1 VRQSALPWLKDLPE
15 TIKSNE
21 TRNTNGNH
29 HKIYNNKP
37 CTMASLI
44 STRLRLSGAF
54 RRFTASYVTFND
66 NSTICRSEYSS
77 LTHKHA
83 AAAKNIANRQKTCTN
98 RQQYAWF
105 SDASSSSGV
114 PPVDVTVTKTN
125 SSDSE
130 IPAHFKQQQ
139 YPSDA
144 EIENTSDENEEDSST
159 SSTPRLSKSQD
170 QITEEEILSLQSE
183 LRTHHRHAAY
193 TAALAT
199 AEELLDRCTSHFGR
213 MHPATAS
220 AYNNVGLMNKLLGN
234 YVEAKNAF
242 HESLQIYGE
251 VTGKDHSSY
260 AAPLSNLGMLER
272 SRVLESEAEEGE
284 DDNDA
289 SAQNEDESNVELEA
303 LRDNNNTT
311 SEQKTKLS
319 ALERMQLN
327 ESAIEY
333 FDEAYRIRLSELGS
347 NHPHTI
353 QSRTQLGSAIA
364 AAVIAERKG
373 RIGGLIEGEL
383 RKLKQNKEM
392 KDPKEMEAYIP
403 EAIAR
408 AATKSTSSSK
418 LTQRRW
424 DAAEEH
430 LRGALHTAVE
440 NPRGESVAPLV
451 YVPMGNNRGGNKEQ
465 GSGRTGLSL
474 PPKKD
479 RSLSK
484 KERKMAEKERK
495 REKRRANAIAM
506 QQSTAGTGSGDGGDA
521 TDGQFLAVQGSASKV
536 TTLSAATAAQNLAVF
551 LKHYSDWVRLS
562 LMDSNEKEQSG
573 TVKRNRII
581 QEARHLYEAAL
592 HVRCQILVP
601 HHPEVVAT
609 KFSLAELLDSPDASS
624 LGVEK
629 EDAIDSDRANMLRE
643 EILTAYN
650 VEERV
655 GDKVET
661 IK

>member
-1 VRQSALPWLKDLPE
+1 M
-15 TIKSNE
+15 T
-21 TRNTNGNH
+21 
-29 HKIYNNKP
+29 
-37 CTMASLI
+37 TMAGLI
-44 STRLRLSGAF
+44 STRLRLSGGC
-54 RRFTASYVTFND
+54 RRFKASFVTGND
-66 NSTICRSEYSS
+66 NSTRCGSDYYL
-77 LTHKHA
+77 LTNKHA
-83 AAAKNIANRQKTCTN
+83 SAARNIASQAICFVGVDSNKIKKIKFYENPSIGRRIPVMHFSVQQKSS

-105 SDASSSSGV
+105 SDASSSSGA
-114 PPVDVTVTKTN
+114 PPIDVTVTKT
-125 SSDSE
+125 SPSQSE
-130 IPAHFKQQQ
+130 IPSHFKQQQ

-144 EIENTSDENEEDSST
+144 ETENSFYENEDSP
-159 SSTPRLSKSQD
+159 SSSSSSPRLSKSQD
-170 QITEEEILSLQSE
+170 QITEEEILSLQSD

-199 AEELLDRCTSHFGR
+199 ANELLDRCTSHFGR

-284 DDNDA
+284 VDNDA
-289 SAQNEDESNVELEA
+289 STQNEDENDVDLEA
-303 LRDNNNTT
+303 LRDNNNAF
-311 SEQKTKLS
+311 EQKTKLS

-333 FDEAYRIRLSELGS
+333 FDEAYRIRLSELGT

-392 KDPKEMEAYIP
+392 KDPKDMEAYIP

-408 AATKSTSSSK
+408 AATKSTASSK

-440 NPRGESVAPLV
+440 NPRGESVAPLM
-451 YVPMGNNRGGNKEQ
+451 YVPMSNNKGGNKEH

-484 KERKMAEKERK
+484 KERKIAEKERK
-495 REKRRANAIAM
+495 REKRRSNAIAL
-506 QQSTAGTGSGDGGDA
+506 QQSTTGGGSVDSGNE
-521 TDGQFLAVQGSASKV
+521 TDGQFVAVQGSASKV

-562 LMDSNEKEQSG
+562 LMDGSDTEQSG
-573 TVKRNRII
+573 SVKLNRII

-624 LGVEK
+624 IGLDK
-629 EDAIDSDRANMLRE
+629 ENAIDSDRANSLRE
-643 EILTAYN
+643 EILTAYD
-650 VEERV
+650 VEERE
-655 GDKVET
+655 GNKVDT

>member
-1 VRQSALPWLKDLPE
+1 
-15 TIKSNE
+15 
-21 TRNTNGNH
+21 
-29 HKIYNNKP
+29 
-37 CTMASLI
+37 MASMALV
-44 STRLRLSGAF
+44 STRLRVSLL
-54 RRFTASYVTFND
+54 RRCTNPLYTNSHFSCERIND
-66 NSTICRSEYSS
+66 NSTRLRSRYSS
-77 LTHKHA
+77 LAQDKYVNVPG
-83 AAAKNIANRQKTCTN
+83 NISNRADVIS
-98 RQQYAWF
+98 QQYAWF
-105 SDASSSSGV
+105 SDAAK
-114 PPVDVTVTKTN
+114 PPIDVTVTKTS

-130 IPAHFKQQQ
+130 VPAHLKNQQ
-139 YPSDA
+139 YPDNENDSD
-144 EIENTSDENEEDSST
+144 DVEDSS
-159 SSTPRLSKSQD
+159 SSTQKLSKSQD
-170 QITEEEILSLQSE
+170 QIIEEEILSLQSD

-193 TAALAT
+193 SAALET
-199 AEELLDRCTSHFGR
+199 AEELLSRCTSHFGR

-234 YVEAKNAF
+234 YVEAKEAF
-242 HESLQIYGE
+242 HQSLQIYEE
-251 VTGKDHSSY
+251 VVGKDHSSY

-284 DDNDA
+284 EDNDA
-289 SAQNEDESNVELEA
+289 SEQIEDENNVELET
-303 LRDNNNTT
+303 LRDNNTP
-311 SEQKTKLS
+311 EQKAKLS

-333 FDEAYRIRLSELGS
+333 FDEAFRIRLSELGE

-373 RIGGLIEGEL
+373 RISGLIEGEL
-383 RKLKQNKEM
+383 LKLKQSKEM
-392 KDPKEMEAYIP
+392 KDPKEMEAFIP

-430 LRGALHTAVE
+430 LRGALQTAVE
-440 NPRGESVAPLV
+440 NPRGESVAALV
-451 YVPMGNNRGGNKEQ
+451 YVPMGNNEKGGNTEQ
-465 GSGRTGLSL
+465 NNERTGLTL

-484 KERKMAEKERK
+484 KERKIAEKERK
-495 REKRRANAIAM
+495 REKRRANALAL
-506 QQSTAGTGSGDGGDA
+506 QQRSTDGSSVDSGDA
-521 TDGQFLAVQGSASKV
+521 SSVQMVAVQGSASKV

-551 LKHYSDWVRLS
+551 LKNYSDWMRLS
-562 LMDSNEKEQSG
+562 LMDANNVGQSEK
-573 TVKRNRII
+573 VKLNQII

-592 HVRCQILVP
+592 HVRSQILAS

-624 LGVEK
+624 IALES
-629 EDAIDSDRANMLRE
+629 ANTIDSDRANVLRE

-650 VEERV
+650 VEERE
-655 GDKVET
+655 GDKVDA
-661 IK
+661 I